1 MQIPVRIVL
10 VETSHPGNIG
20 AAARAMKTMGLDE
33 LVLVAPRDFPSADA
47 TARASGADDVLARAR
62 VVDSLGDAIA
72 DCGFVAGASARLRK
86 LSWPVAD
93 PRAGAAALC
102 EHARHTKVAIVF
114 GPEHSGLTNEDLGRC
129 NQVVHIPAN
138 PAYSSLN
145 VAMAVQVLC
154 YELRMAALE
163 RPADVEQAARRAHA
177 SETPHASTAPEAEP
191 DTALRDTTEAT
202 GLRDAA
208 EAASLRDEAEAVG
221 RDTAVATDR
230 RESPPA
236 TAAELEGF
244 YRHLE
249 SALRAAGFLREGRSK
264 QLKLRLRRIFQR
276 SDLDRNEVNILRG
289 AVAALE
295 NDCKEARVGRGVPT
309 ALADGKR
316 GEPTPQQARSVE

>member
-1 MQIPVRIVL
+1 MQISVRIVL

-86 LSWPVAD
+86 LSWPVVD
-93 PRAGAAALC
+93 PRAGAASLQK
-102 EHARHTKVAIVF
+102 HAGETKVAMVF

-154 YELRMAALE
+154 YELRMATLD
-163 RPADVEQAARRAHA
+163 RPADAEQAARRTHA
-177 SETPHASTAPEAEP
+177 SETPSRSTAPDAEP
-191 DTALRDTTEAT
+191 AS

-208 EAASLRDEAEAVG
+208 AATGPDAAGATAG
-221 RDTAVATDR
+221 RD
-230 RESPPA
+230 SPPA

-249 SALRAAGFLREGRSK
+249 SALRVAGFLREGQSK

-295 NDCKEARVGRGVPT
+295 NDGKEA
-309 ALADGKR
+309 
-316 GEPTPQQARSVE
+316 

>member
-62 VVDSLGDAIA
+62 VVDSLSNAIA

-86 LSWPVAD
+86 LSWPVVD
-93 PRAGAAALC
+93 PRAGAAALLR
-102 EHARHTKVAIVF
+102 HAGETKVAMVF

-163 RPADVEQAARRAHA
+163 RPADADPAARGAHA
-177 SETPHASTAPEAEP
+177 SETPPPSTVPEAAP
-191 DTALRDTTEAT
+191 AT
-202 GLRDAA
+202 SPQDAA
-208 EAASLRDEAEAVG
+208 EAIGPD
-221 RDTAVATDR
+221 
-230 RESPPA
+230 SPPA

-249 SALRAAGFLREGRSK
+249 AALSAAGFIKTDHSRQLR
-264 QLKLRLRRIFQR
+264 LRLRRIFQR
-276 SDLDRNEVNILRG
+276 SGLDRNEVNILRG
-289 AVAALE
+289 VL
-295 NDCKEARVGRGVPT
+295 T

-316 GEPTPQQARSVE
+316 GERRQPAPQQAGSVE

>member
-1 MQIPVRIVL
+1 MHIPVRIVL

-20 AAARAMKTMGLDE
+20 ASARAMKTMGLDE
-33 LVLVAPRDFPSADA
+33 LVLVAPQDFPSAEA

-62 VVDSLGDAIA
+62 IVDSLGDATA
-72 DCGFVAGASARLRK
+72 DCGFVAGASARPRR

-93 PRAGAAALC
+93 PRRGAATLLD
-102 EHARHTKVAIVF
+102 HAPDTPVAMVF

-154 YELRMAALE
+154 YELRVAGLE
-163 RPADVEQAARRAHA
+163 RREAGR
-177 SETPHASTAPEAEP
+177 STAHERGKPGVGAAPLPEE
-191 DTALRDTTEAT
+191 REA
-202 GLRDAA
+202 
-208 EAASLRDEAEAVG
+208 
-221 RDTAVATDR
+221 
-230 RESPPA
+230 PPA

-249 SALRAAGFLREGRSK
+249 SALSTAGFLKPERPR

-276 SDLDRNEVNILRG
+276 SGLDRNEINILRG
-289 AVAALE
+289 AL
-295 NDCKEARVGRGVPT
+295 T
-309 ALADGKR
+309 ALQDGRKE
-316 GEPTPQQARSVE
+316 G

>member
-20 AAARAMKTMGLDE
+20 ASARAMKTMGLDD
-33 LVLVAPRDFPSADA
+33 LVLVAPRHFPSAEA

-62 VVDSLGDAIA
+62 IVDTLADAIA
-72 DCGFVAGASARLRK
+72 DCGFVAGASARLRR
-86 LSWPVAD
+86 LSWPVVE
-93 PRAGAAALC
+93 PRYGAATLWERAPN
-102 EHARHTKVAIVF
+102 TPVAMIF

-129 NQVVHIPAN
+129 NQVLHIPAN

-163 RPADVEQAARRAHA
+163 Q
-177 SETPHASTAPEAEP
+177 EP
-191 DTALRDTTEAT
+191 DARPMAQGIE
-202 GLRDAA
+202 
-208 EAASLRDEAEAVG
+208 S
-221 RDTAVATDR
+221 

-249 SALRAAGFLREGRSK
+249 TALSAAGFLKPDHPR

-276 SDLDRNEVNILRG
+276 SGLDHNEINILRG
-289 AVAALE
+289 VLTALE
-295 NDCKEARVGRGVPT
+295 GGRKEG
-309 ALADGKR
+309 
-316 GEPTPQQARSVE
+316 

>member
-33 LVLVAPRDFPSADA
+33 LVLVAPRDFPCADA
-47 TARASGADDVLARAR
+47 TARASGADDVLAQAR

-86 LSWPVAD
+86 LAWPVVD
-93 PRAGAAALC
+93 PRAGAEALHK
-102 EHARHTKVAIVF
+102 HAGETKVAMVF

-138 PAYSSLN
+138 RAYSSLN
-145 VAMAVQVLC
+145 VAMAVQVIC

-163 RPADVEQAARRAHA
+163 RPVDAEQAAGRAHA
-177 SETPHASTAPEAEP
+177 SATPPPSTTPEAEP
-191 DTALRDTTEAT
+191 AAGPRAAAEAT
-202 GLRDAA
+202 GWDVAGA
-208 EAASLRDEAEAVG
+208 TG
-221 RDTAVATDR
+221 RD
-230 RESPPA
+230 SPPA

-249 SALRAAGFLREGRSK
+249 KALSAA
-264 QLKLRLRRIFQR
+264 
-276 SDLDRNEVNILRG
+276 
-289 AVAALE
+289 
-295 NDCKEARVGRGVPT
+295 
-309 ALADGKR
+309 
-316 GEPTPQQARSVE
+316 